1 LGLNKRLSRYDY
13 LFAATFIFMLVLA
26 LGTFFFGLR
35 MGQDRATAKYE
46 NLLFKKTEADNGYSA
61 YHQQYLV
68 SYYHTIYQPYREF
81 HKKWFEKMNELEM
94 NRSSDASAILKD
106 LSLLAKEKYTELS
119 NKSMPDSS
127 PLLQEGLQNYLK
139 SLKLFNEALTSL
151 QASANSKPSYDLA
164 VEMNNDAYLT
174 EAKKFALTAQKNYYD
189 SILKWNLA
197 DDPQLKQ
204 VDVSK
209 PLSLKDWSPIS
220 LSMKNDYI
228 TSALLTAKL
237 FKLYTPQDFS
247 SRIDEMVSSG
257 QAKNLNL
264 NDVQQVI
271 DLLNATDAV
280 RSGDFI
286 RNKSRLY
293 PNEALP
299 QLPFFF
305 MQN

>member
-1 LGLNKRLSRYDY
+1 MNKRLSRYDY
-13 LFAATFIFMLVLA
+13 LFALTFIFMLVLA

-35 MGQDRATAKYE
+35 MGQERATAKYE
-46 NLLFKKTEADNGYSA
+46 ELLFKKTEVQNGYSA

-81 HKKWFEKMNELEM
+81 HMKWFEKMNELET

-106 LSLLAKEKYTELS
+106 LGLLAKEKYSELS

-139 SLKLFNEALTSL
+139 SLKLFSEALGNI
-151 QASANSKPSYDLA
+151 QGKANSTPSYDLVA
-164 VEMNNDAYLT
+164 EMNKDAYLV
-174 EAKKFALTAQKNYYD
+174 EAKKFSLSAQKDYYD
-189 SILKWNLA
+189 SIIKWNLA
-197 DDPQLKQ
+197 DNPQLKQ

-209 PLSLKDWSPIS
+209 PLSLRDWTPLS
-220 LSMKNDYI
+220 LSMKNEYI
-228 TSALLTAKL
+228 SNALLNGKL
-237 FKLYTPQDFS
+237 FKLYTPQDLS

-257 QAKNLNL
+257 QSSKLNL
-264 NDVQQVI
+264 ADVQQVI

-286 RNKSRLY
+286 RNKNRLY
-293 PNEALP
+293 PNETLP

-305 MQN
+305 TQN